1 MHAYIKVLLIGFFN
15 QSQAVIAYNMPNDV
29 DSEKNRV
36 TLSWLT
42 IQDEK

>member
-29 DSEKNRV
+29 DSEKKQGDVIMAYYTR
-36 TLSWLT
+36 
-42 IQDEK
+42 